1 MQDQRNLLLAIV
13 ISIAILLGFQF
24 FIAQPDLEDQPREL
38 AQTESS
44 GTGDSDPAAD
54 GGATPEG
61 VAPLAGNQSAEELR
75 QSLLEPATRSEA
87 LAQSDRV
94 EINTGRVSGSI
105 NLTGARLDD
114 LTLLDYRESPDPES
128 REIVLLSPRNA
139 PAPYYA
145 DFGWLA
151 QAGMDVPD
159 TQTVWSA
166 DGEELTADNPI
177 TLTWANDSGLTFEKT
192 ISIDEDFMVSVT
204 QRVTNESGDPVTISP
219 YGRVVRMGTPET
231 LGFFIL
237 HEGPYGV
244 FNETLQEY
252 NYDDLREEGRTEHE
266 TTGGWLGFT
275 DKYWLVALAPDQS
288 MSFDGAF
295 IHQAAENRDQYFATF
310 QHESR
315 VIAAGESF
323 EETTNLFAGAKE
335 VRLMDQYRDQYGITM
350 FDRTIDFGWFYF
362 LTKPIFYALAWIN
375 EVVGNFGVAILVLT
389 VFIKLLFFPLANKS
403 YKAMSRMKALQ
414 PDMMSIRERFQDD
427 RQKMNMELMEL
438 YKREKVNP
446 AAGCLPILVQIPV
459 FFALYKV
466 LFVTIEMRHAPFF
479 GWIRDLSAPDPTSIF
494 NLFGLLPYDVP
505 GILTIGVWPLIM
517 GLTMFAQQKLN
528 PAPADPMQ
536 QKIFMFLPVVFTI
549 LLAGFPA
556 GLVIYW
562 AWNNSLSV
570 LQQYV
575 IMRRMGV
582 PIGGGAAT
590 PAHAPPSAERKK
602 LKGESTEGKPEHSG
616 EEADEPES
624 AADADSDSSRAATGG
639 DGAAGQPASA
649 PATGAPVKR
658 SGGKKRSSRSGRKRP
673 ARRAT

>member
-24 FIAQPDLEDQPREL
+24 FIAQPDLEDQPQDTTR
-38 AQTESS
+38 TESVP
-44 GTGDSDPAAD
+44 SDAPED
-54 GGATPEG
+54 TVPGGLTPESVSPAPDDPS
-61 VAPLAGNQSAEELR
+61 VADLR
-75 QSLLEPATRSEA
+75 DALLEPATRVEA
-87 LAQSDRV
+87 LSGDDRV
-94 EINTGRVSGSI
+94 GINTDTVTGSI

-114 LTLLDYRESPDPES
+114 LTLRDYRETPDPNS
-128 REIVLLSPRNA
+128 PEIVLLSPRNA
-139 PAPYYA
+139 PSPYYA

-151 QAGMDVPD
+151 QSGVDAPTTD
-159 TQTVWSA
+159 TVWTA
-166 DGEELTADNPI
+166 DHSELTVANPV
-177 TLTWANDSGLTFEKT
+177 TMQWSNDDGLTFEKRFE
-192 ISIDEDFMVSVT
+192 IDENYMISVT
-204 QRVTNESGDPVTISP
+204 QRVVNTSGAPVSISP
-219 YGRVVRMGTPET
+219 YGRIVRVDTPDT

-244 FNETLQEY
+244 FNETLEEY
-252 NYDDLREEGRTEHE
+252 NYSDLRDERHDHE

-275 DKYWLVALAPDQS
+275 DKYWLVALAPDQT
-288 MSFDGAF
+288 MRFDGSF
-295 IHQAAENRDQYFATF
+295 IHQSDNGRDRYFATF
-310 QHESR
+310 QHDTR
-315 VIAAGESF
+315 VIEPGGSF

-335 VRLMDQYRDQYGITM
+335 VRLMDQYRDELNITM

-375 EVVGNFGVAILVLT
+375 ELVGNFGVAILILT

-414 PDMMSIRERFQDD
+414 PEMMSIRDRFQDD

-479 GWIRDLSAPDPTSIF
+479 GWIQDLSAPDPTSLF

-505 GILTIGVWPLIM
+505 GILTIGIWPIIM
-517 GLTMFAQQKLN
+517 GVTMYAQQKLN

-562 AWNNSLSV
+562 AWNNLLSV

-582 PIGGGAAT
+582 PIGGGTVT

-602 LKGESTEGKPEHSG
+602 VRGDNDSG
-616 EEADEPES
+616 AHDDKDDADKSGADKSQDERPAAANADEG
-624 AADADSDSSRAATGG
+624 RATETETA
-639 DGAAGQPASA
+639 PAS
-649 PATGAPVKR
+649 GAPVKKA
-658 SGGKKRSSRSGRKRP
+658 GGKRKSNRNGRKRP
-673 ARRAT
+673 ARKTS